1 MRRLLQSL
9 GLLLLGLP
17 VVFVVGWLYLQ
28 AQLKQAGISEWSIHL
43 ESLSWHHLT
52 LSDVNFTLNQ
62 PTYQVQATLSEIHL
76 TWSWPAFFRLKP
88 ETLLLNT
95 AQFELYPALISRE
108 NEANNPDS
116 KNHDAVNQERSA
128 SATLKEL
135 ATGHAGNL
143 AAMLAMP
150 IDWALPENLPRLM
163 QLENVTLTLPCLT
176 ARCDIQAEG
185 VISQHENAYWQ
196 AKLAFLSPSYQVPLR
211 IDLRYEPQAT
221 ENLLQASV
229 QLEQQLALSF
239 KQHISA
245 ERNARTDFA
254 IALAPPSE
262 ALLALLEEWS
272 FALPDDWISQFNQ
285 PLQLFAS
292 GEWRIPDTLP
302 ATVGNAF
309 PVPRGDF
316 QLIARAPDA
325 FVIPAVGWLKG
336 DITTSLSIRDH
347 QVQQWQLKAEL
358 ILSQLSETLSNE
370 VLTNEA
376 LSNPI
381 FEQLT
386 SAFEQPLAPLHISL
400 SSSTEAAEAAFA
412 NISTGATE
420 KAENQQKGENNA
432 VPHALPISINI
443 HSAAPL
449 QSDITALLHLTL
461 FPSFQLDLQHGV
473 IVLAADNLHL
483 PAGATL
489 RDFRFNSELR
499 GSVKHATT
507 NNQPTTDWILSL
519 SDTTTLNGLLL
530 LVDTQAQLQLQ
541 LSNTQ
546 LRQTGP
552 NDITVQ
558 SQANLTMTALMHP
571 NVITQNWRWQSDLNG
586 SLSALALNGELSND
600 IGITLLH
607 QLQWQAPGQLKLEW
621 QMNDLFLL
629 AGNPLQLSLAQWPPL
644 LTLNRGRLGATGQL
658 QFADERLSINALLH
672 LREISGLYD
681 RTLFS
686 GLTSQLGVNYDQNKI
701 TLAIPKLY
709 VAEVNH
715 GLQMGPIELEA
726 QYRAAIE
733 QPLNGQIQLNKLS
746 MQFMQGDVTLAPT
759 LVDLSASEQHLV
771 LVVNQLDLT
780 ELVRQHPTNDL
791 YAKGKVSGRIPLLFK
806 DNQFRV
812 QKGSLAA
819 EQPGGQL
826 QYRNTAATAGS
837 SNPGMKLVFDALSDF
852 HFSVLSTE
860 ISYDQN
866 GKLLLALQLQG
877 ANPAVQQG
885 RAINL
890 TINLEEDLPAMIASL
905 QLTNKLNDTLTKR
918 VQQYI
923 KRQQAAKAAAGE
935 TP

>member
-17 VVFVVGWLYLQ
+17 VVFVVGWFYLQ

-43 ESLSWHHLT
+43 ESLSLHQLT
-52 LSDVNFTLNQ
+52 LTDVHATLNQ
-62 PTYQVQATLSEIHL
+62 PTYQVQATFKELQL
-76 TWSWPAFFRLKP
+76 TWSWPAFFRFKP

-95 AQFELYPALISRE
+95 AQLNFYPPLISTD
-108 NEANNPDS
+108 PDS
-116 KNHDAVNQERSA
+116 ENLSAKNDALATPDPVSP
-128 SATLKEL
+128 ATLSEL

-143 AAMLAMP
+143 AAMLALP

-163 QLENVTLTLPCLT
+163 QLENVTVTLPCFT
-176 ARCDIQAEG
+176 TRCDIQADG
-185 VISQHENAYWQ
+185 LISKHESAYWQ
-196 AKLAFLSPSYQVPLR
+196 AKLAFASSSYQVPLR
-211 IDLRYEPQAT
+211 IDLRYEPQDT

-229 QLEQQLALSF
+229 QLEQQFALSF
-239 KQHISA
+239 KQHVSA
-245 ERNARTDFA
+245 DRNARTDIT

-262 ALLALLEEWS
+262 ALLALLDEWS
-272 FALPDDWISQFNQ
+272 FAIPDDWISQFNQ
-285 PLQLFAS
+285 PIQLFAS
-292 GEWRIPDTLP
+292 GEWRVPDTLP
-302 ATVGNAF
+302 AAVGNAF
-309 PVPRGDF
+309 PIPSGDF

-325 FVIPAVGWLKG
+325 FVIPKIGWLKG
-336 DITTSLSIRDH
+336 DITTSLSIREH
-347 QVQQWQLKAEL
+347 QVRQWQLKAEL
-358 ILSQLSETLSNE
+358 ILSHLSETLTSE
-370 VLTNEA
+370 VLTSEA
-376 LSNPI
+376 LSDPI

-386 SAFEQPLAPLHISL
+386 SAFEQPLAPLHITF
-400 SSSTEAAEAAFA
+400 SSSAVTSEAELA
-412 NISTGATE
+412 NLLAGATE
-420 KAENQQKGENNA
+420 EAENHQKGENKA
-432 VPHALPISINI
+432 VPHALPISIKI

-461 FPSFQLDLQHGV
+461 FPTLQLDLQHGV
-473 IVLAADNLHL
+473 IALAADNLHL

-489 RDFRFNSELR
+489 SDFRFNSALR
-499 GSVKHATT
+499 GSVKHETT
-507 NNQPTTDWILSL
+507 NNQPTTDWSLSL
-519 SDTTTLNGLLL
+519 SDTTTLSGLLL

-546 LRQTGP
+546 LRQTRP

-558 SQANLTMTALMHP
+558 SQANLTITALTNP
-571 NVITQNWRWQSDLNG
+571 YVITQNWRWQSDLTG
-586 SLSALALNGELSND
+586 SLSALALNGELTND
-600 IGITLLH
+600 SGITLLH
-607 QLQWQAPGQLKLEW
+607 QLQWQTPGQLKLEW

-629 AGNPLQLSLAQWPPL
+629 AGNPLQMSLAQWPPL

-658 QFADERLSINALLH
+658 QLVDEQLSINALIH
-672 LREISGLYD
+672 LREIQGLYD
-681 RTLFS
+681 RTLFN
-686 GLTSQLGVNYDQNKI
+686 GLTSQLGVNYEQNRI
-701 TLAIPKLY
+701 TLASPRLY
-709 VAEVNH
+709 IADINH
-715 GLQMGPIELEA
+715 GLQMGPIELDA
-726 QYRAAIE
+726 QYSAAIE
-733 QPLNGQIQLNKLS
+733 QPLNGQVQLNKLS

-806 DNQFRV
+806 DNQFSV

-826 QYRNTAATAGS
+826 QYRNAAATAGN

-852 HFSVLSTE
+852 HFNVLSTE
-860 ISYDQN
+860 ISYDQD

-923 KRQQAAKAAAGE
+923 KRQQAAKSAAGE